1 MQSQRED
8 MREILEKAVIIESAK
23 TDSGFKYT
31 YASKEAYKIVFIK
44 NDLFHCI
51 RGLTDPHNSCEKEY
65 RYSLQ
70 EIDKVL
76 DFMFLEKELE
86 EKDLKKEF
94 GKPME
99 AIGESLFP
107 EMPKDEMMKLMEKM
121 LKYENGL
128 VAAGPCV
135 IFEGVQET
143 IKKLSEKYPLYIV
156 SNCQDGY
163 IEAFLQYSK
172 LGEYF
177 KDFTCPAYTGRLKG
191 ENIRIIMERNGLS
204 EAVYVGDTQGDAN
217 SCKEAE
223 IPMIYAAYGF
233 GEVEKA
239 DASIQSF
246 DELLDMD
253 FDRL

>member
-1 MQSQRED
+1 MKGIIFDVDGTLWDSTE
-8 MREILEKAVIIESAK
+8 MVAVAWNKVIKDEGIE
-23 TDSGFKYT
+23 
-31 YASKEAYKIVFIK
+31 
-44 NDLFHCI
+44 H
-51 RGLTDPHNSCEKEY
+51 
-65 RYSLQ
+65 
-70 EIDKVL
+70 
-76 DFMFLEKELE
+76 KELE

-163 IEAFLQYSK
+163 IEAFIKAHK
-172 LGEYF
+172 LEKYF
-177 KDFTCPAYTGRLKG
+177 SDTECWGRTRAPKAVSNRTL
-191 ENIRIIMERNGLS
+191 IERNNLS
-204 EAVYVGDTQGDAN
+204 NPVYVGDTAGDAN

>member
-1 MQSQRED
+1 MKGIIFDVDGTLWDSTE
-8 MREILEKAVIIESAK
+8 MVAVAWNKVIKDEGIE
-23 TDSGFKYT
+23 
-31 YASKEAYKIVFIK
+31 
-44 NDLFHCI
+44 H
-51 RGLTDPHNSCEKEY
+51 
-65 RYSLQ
+65 
-70 EIDKVL
+70 
-76 DFMFLEKELE
+76 KELE

-204 EAVYVGDTQGDAN
+204 EAVYVGDTQRDAN

-233 GEVEKA
+233 GKVEKA

>member
-1 MQSQRED
+1 MYDIAAKLFPSLSED
-8 MREILEKAVIIESAK
+8 VRNQLMDELCEFENGYLGK
-23 TDSGFKYT
+23 
-31 YASKEAYKIVFIK
+31 
-44 NDLFHCI
+44 
-51 RGLTDPHNSCEKEY
+51 RGG
-65 RYSLQ
+65 
-70 EIDKVL
+70 VL
-76 DFMFLEKELE
+76 YDGLE
-86 EKDLKKEF
+86 ETLTQLQKNYK
-94 GKPME
+94 
-99 AIGESLFP
+99 
-107 EMPKDEMMKLMEKM
+107 
-121 LKYENGL
+121 
-128 VAAGPCV
+128 
-135 IFEGVQET
+135 
-143 IKKLSEKYPLYIV
+143 LYIV

-233 GEVEKA
+233 GKVEKA

>member
-1 MQSQRED
+1 MKGIIFDVDGTLWDSTE
-8 MREILEKAVIIESAK
+8 MVAVAWNKVIKDEGIE
-23 TDSGFKYT
+23 
-31 YASKEAYKIVFIK
+31 
-44 NDLFHCI
+44 H
-51 RGLTDPHNSCEKEY
+51 
-65 RYSLQ
+65 
-70 EIDKVL
+70 
-76 DFMFLEKELE
+76 KELE

-163 IEAFLQYSK
+163 IEAFLK
-172 LGEYF
+172 AHN
-177 KDFTCPAYTGRLKG
+177 FTDIFEDTECWGRTRAPKG
-191 ENIRIIMERNGLS
+191 VSNKILIERNNLNNP
-204 EAVYVGDTQGDAN
+204 VYIGDTAGDAQ
-217 SCKEAE
+217 SAKDAG
-223 IPMIYAAYGF
+223 IDFIYASYGF
-233 GEVEKA
+233 GEVAACDYVTDIDAFEKLV
-239 DASIQSF
+239 DI
-246 DELLDMD
+246 L
-253 FDRL
+253 

>member
-1 MQSQRED
+1 MMIKMEKNMDLKNKYDSIIFDLDGTLWNSSKPICEAWNIILDRHKEIVREPIIIEELGQCMGLPMYD
-8 MREILEKAVIIESAK
+8 IAAKLFPDEKEEVRNALMDELCEFENGYLEKMGGVLFP
-23 TDSGFKYT
+23 GL
-31 YASKEAYKIVFIK
+31 EAT
-44 NDLFHCI
+44 L
-51 RGLTDPHNSCEKEY
+51 
-65 RYSLQ
+65 
-70 EIDKVL
+70 
-76 DFMFLEKELE
+76 KEL
-86 EKDLKKEF
+86 K
-94 GKPME
+94 
-99 AIGESLFP
+99 
-107 EMPKDEMMKLMEKM
+107 
-121 LKYENGL
+121 
-128 VAAGPCV
+128 
-135 IFEGVQET
+135 T
-143 IKKLSEKYPLYIV
+143 KYPLYIV

-204 EAVYVGDTQGDAN
+204 AAVYVGDTQGDAN

>member
-1 MQSQRED
+1 MGLPMYD
-8 MREILEKAVIIESAK
+8 IAAKLFPLEKSEVRNALMDE
-23 TDSGFKYT
+23 
-31 YASKEAYKIVFIK
+31 
-44 NDLFHCI
+44 LCI
-51 RGLTDPHNSCEKEY
+51 FENGY
-65 RYSLQ
+65 
-70 EIDKVL
+70 
-76 DFMFLEKELE
+76 LEKTGGVLFPKLKETLE
-86 EKDLKKEF
+86 QLKK
-94 GKPME
+94 KYR
-99 AIGESLFP
+99 LF
-107 EMPKDEMMKLMEKM
+107 
-121 LKYENGL
+121 
-128 VAAGPCV
+128 
-135 IFEGVQET
+135 
-143 IKKLSEKYPLYIV
+143 IV

-246 DELLDMD
+246 DELLDID

>member
-1 MQSQRED
+1 MIKMEKNMDLKNKYDSIIFDLDGTLWNSSKPICEAWNIILDRHKEIVREPITIEELGQCMGLPMYD
-8 MREILEKAVIIESAK
+8 IAAKLFPDEKEEVRNALMDELCEFENGYLEKMGGVLFP
-23 TDSGFKYT
+23 GL
-31 YASKEAYKIVFIK
+31 EAT
-44 NDLFHCI
+44 L
-51 RGLTDPHNSCEKEY
+51 
-65 RYSLQ
+65 
-70 EIDKVL
+70 
-76 DFMFLEKELE
+76 KEL
-86 EKDLKKEF
+86 K
-94 GKPME
+94 
-99 AIGESLFP
+99 
-107 EMPKDEMMKLMEKM
+107 
-121 LKYENGL
+121 
-128 VAAGPCV
+128 
-135 IFEGVQET
+135 T
-143 IKKLSEKYPLYIV
+143 KYPLYIV

-233 GEVEKA
+233 GKVEKA

>member
-1 MQSQRED
+1 MKGIIFDVDGTLWDSTE
-8 MREILEKAVIIESAK
+8 MVAVAWNKVIKDEGIE
-23 TDSGFKYT
+23 
-31 YASKEAYKIVFIK
+31 
-44 NDLFHCI
+44 H
-51 RGLTDPHNSCEKEY
+51 
-65 RYSLQ
+65 
-70 EIDKVL
+70 
-76 DFMFLEKELE
+76 KELE

-163 IEAFLQYSK
+163 IEAFLK
-172 LGEYF
+172 AHKFEDVF
-177 KDFTCPAYTGRLKG
+177 EDTECWGRTRAPKG
-191 ENIRIIMERNGLS
+191 VSNWILIERNNLNNP
-204 EAVYVGDTQGDAN
+204 VYIGDTAGDAQ
-217 SCKEAE
+217 SAKDAG
-223 IPMIYAAYGF
+223 IDFIYAAYGF
-233 GEVEKA
+233 GEVAACDYVTDIDAFEKLA
-239 DASIQSF
+239 DI
-246 DELLDMD
+246 L
-253 FDRL
+253 

>member
-1 MQSQRED
+1 MMIKMEKNMDLKNKYDSIIFDLDGTLWNSSKPICEAWNIILNRHKEIVREPITIEELGQCMGLPMYD
-8 MREILEKAVIIESAK
+8 IAAKLFPDEKEEVRNALMDELCEFENGYLEKMGGVLFP
-23 TDSGFKYT
+23 GL
-31 YASKEAYKIVFIK
+31 EAT
-44 NDLFHCI
+44 L
-51 RGLTDPHNSCEKEY
+51 
-65 RYSLQ
+65 
-70 EIDKVL
+70 
-76 DFMFLEKELE
+76 KEL
-86 EKDLKKEF
+86 K
-94 GKPME
+94 
-99 AIGESLFP
+99 
-107 EMPKDEMMKLMEKM
+107 
-121 LKYENGL
+121 
-128 VAAGPCV
+128 
-135 IFEGVQET
+135 T
-143 IKKLSEKYPLYIV
+143 KYPLYIV

-233 GEVEKA
+233 GKVEKA

>member
-1 MQSQRED
+1 MLNKSYDGIIFDLDGTMWDTRKPICEAWNIILS
-8 MREILEKAVIIESAK
+8 RHEEIHRTPIVEADLNDCMGLPMYDIAAKLFPQEQEQVRNALMDELCEFENGYLEKMGGV
-23 TDSGFKYT
+23 
-31 YASKEAYKIVFIK
+31 
-44 NDLFHCI
+44 
-51 RGLTDPHNSCEKEY
+51 
-65 RYSLQ
+65 
-70 EIDKVL
+70 
-76 DFMFLEKELE
+76 
-86 EKDLKKEF
+86 
-94 GKPME
+94 
-99 AIGESLFP
+99 LFP
-107 EMPKDEMMKLMEKM
+107 ELEAT
-121 LKYENGL
+121 LKEL
-128 VAAGPCV
+128 K
-135 IFEGVQET
+135 T
-143 IKKLSEKYPLYIV
+143 KYPLYIV

-233 GEVEKA
+233 GKVEKA

>member
-1 MQSQRED
+1 
-8 MREILEKAVIIESAK
+8 
-23 TDSGFKYT
+23 
-31 YASKEAYKIVFIK
+31 
-44 NDLFHCI
+44 
-51 RGLTDPHNSCEKEY
+51 
-65 RYSLQ
+65 
-70 EIDKVL
+70 
-76 DFMFLEKELE
+76 
-86 EKDLKKEF
+86 
-94 GKPME
+94 
-99 AIGESLFP
+99 
-107 EMPKDEMMKLMEKM
+107 MKMDWF
-121 LKYENGL
+121 
-128 VAAGPCV
+128 ATGPCV

>member
-1 MQSQRED
+1 MDIKEKYDSIIFDLDGTLWDSSKPICEAWNIILD
-8 MREILEKAVIIESAK
+8 KHPEILREPITIDELGGCMGLPMYDIAAK
-23 TDSGFKYT
+23 
-31 YASKEAYKIVFIK
+31 
-44 NDLFHCI
+44 LF
-51 RGLTDPHNSCEKEY
+51 P
-65 RYSLQ
+65 
-70 EIDKVL
+70 
-76 DFMFLEKELE
+76 LEKSEVRNALMDELCIFE
-86 EKDLKKEF
+86 NGYLEKTGGVLFPKLKETLERLKK
-94 GKPME
+94 KYR
-99 AIGESLFP
+99 LF
-107 EMPKDEMMKLMEKM
+107 
-121 LKYENGL
+121 
-128 VAAGPCV
+128 
-135 IFEGVQET
+135 
-143 IKKLSEKYPLYIV
+143 IV

>member
-1 MQSQRED
+1 MDGIIFDVDGTLWDSTE
-8 MREILEKAVIIESAK
+8 MVAVAWNKVIKDEGIE
-23 TDSGFKYT
+23 
-31 YASKEAYKIVFIK
+31 
-44 NDLFHCI
+44 H
-51 RGLTDPHNSCEKEY
+51 
-65 RYSLQ
+65 
-70 EIDKVL
+70 
-76 DFMFLEKELE
+76 KELE

-163 IEAFLQYSK
+163 IEAFIKAHK
-172 LGEYF
+172 LEKYF
-177 KDFTCPAYTGRLKG
+177 SDTECWGRTRAPKAVSNRTL
-191 ENIRIIMERNGLS
+191 IERNNLS
-204 EAVYVGDTQGDAN
+204 NPVYVGDTAGDA
-217 SCKEAE
+217 SAAREAE
-223 IPMIYAAYGF
+223 IDFIYAEYGF
-233 GEVEKA
+233 GEVEPSLYVGVI
-239 DASIQSF
+239 DSF
-246 DELLDMD
+246 KELKDIL
-253 FDRL
+253 L

>member
-1 MQSQRED
+1 MKGIIFDVDGTLWDSTE
-8 MREILEKAVIIESAK
+8 MVAVAWNKVIKDEGIE
-23 TDSGFKYT
+23 
-31 YASKEAYKIVFIK
+31 
-44 NDLFHCI
+44 H
-51 RGLTDPHNSCEKEY
+51 
-65 RYSLQ
+65 
-70 EIDKVL
+70 
-76 DFMFLEKELE
+76 KELE

-163 IEAFLQYSK
+163 IEAFIKAHK
-172 LGEYF
+172 LEKYF
-177 KDFTCPAYTGRLKG
+177 SDTECWGRTRAPKAVSNRTL
-191 ENIRIIMERNGLS
+191 IERNNLS
-204 EAVYVGDTQGDAN
+204 NPVYVGDTAGDA
-217 SCKEAE
+217 SAAREAE
-223 IPMIYAAYGF
+223 IDFIYAEYGF
-233 GEVEKA
+233 GEVEPSLYVGVI
-239 DASIQSF
+239 DSF
-246 DELLDMD
+246 KELKDIL
-253 FDRL
+253 L

>member
-1 MQSQRED
+1 MKGIIFDVDGTLWDSTE
-8 MREILEKAVIIESAK
+8 MVAVAWNKVIKDEGIE
-23 TDSGFKYT
+23 
-31 YASKEAYKIVFIK
+31 
-44 NDLFHCI
+44 H
-51 RGLTDPHNSCEKEY
+51 
-65 RYSLQ
+65 
-70 EIDKVL
+70 
-76 DFMFLEKELE
+76 KELE

-204 EAVYVGDTQGDAN
+204 EAVYVGDTEGDAN
-217 SCKEAE
+217 SCKEAG

-233 GEVEKA
+233 GKVEKA